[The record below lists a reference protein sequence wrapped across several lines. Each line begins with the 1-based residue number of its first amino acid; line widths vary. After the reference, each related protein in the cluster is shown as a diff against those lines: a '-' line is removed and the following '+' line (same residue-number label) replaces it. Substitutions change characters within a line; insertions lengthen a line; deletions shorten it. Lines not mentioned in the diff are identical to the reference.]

1 MMPPRRI
8 HVSHE
13 TRLSAQVLVA
23 LSDVIAMNLTYK
35 DRPFSPRLS
44 FQQKKSAFTLEKS
57 LPVLICHREKM
68 HFTSISPS
76 TFVALALSLLP
87 GTQSA
92 PFIKSSGSWLALDTD
107 FPDPSFVHTP
117 ENKWYAFGTEG
128 NGKRIQ
134 VAESDDFTT
143 WTRLDIE
150 GLPNVAAW
158 EEDFAHFAPDVIQ
171 RVSSN
176 HLFHDVEK
184 SSC

>member
-1 MMPPRRI
+1 MR
-8 HVSHE
+8 
-13 TRLSAQVLVA
+13 
-23 LSDVIAMNLTYK
+23 
-35 DRPFSPRLS
+35 
-44 FQQKKSAFTLEKS
+44 
-57 LPVLICHREKM
+57 
-68 HFTSISPS
+68 FTSISLS
-76 TFVALALSLLP
+76 TFVALALPLLP
-87 GTQSA
+87 GALSY
-92 PFIKSSGSWLALDTD
+92 PFMKRSGSWLALDTD

-158 EEDFAHFAPDVIQ
+158 EDDSAHYAPDVIQ

-176 HLFHDVEK
+176 HLFHGIEN